1 MATAAAEAAC
11 VTCST
16 ALCSSSTLSV
26 DPMKRRSGSHR
37 MDKTTPAS
45 RSEGSACTASY
56 SGSAV
61 LAEHH
66 RTRPSVHGF
75 GRGDSREARWT
86 HRPRRALRLTKRAAV
101 CVLYLLLPFLLYH
114 STPPSA
120 SQRLPPARASI
131 TAATASIC
139 APFLFVRAVEYDLT
153 LAFQTND
160 YVDNVCVPSATAPA
174 AAIDLSACPYYPL
187 WSLLAGVSSFGETAR
202 VDGGNVDAA
211 AAIPGDLT
219 STLSGS
225 RNALTYYYQVLNT
238 DDFFFMLQGC
248 TIQITIDGDV
258 PPSYAYNS
266 FQRYADAYALN
277 VSATGKDGSISG
289 GSGGR
294 GSLAFPAGTRASD
307 TEGDGDEAYPNITLR
322 TAFFFWNQPRLHCAY
337 NAPALMSMMDD
348 AVLAE
353 ASAQPAD
360 GEVAAGRPVASSAGP
375 LYPSCAASMPPPK
388 NILPAGGRNTTLT
401 VNYMQLGSSVV
412 VKIFS
417 FDVWYQLTGTPAP
430 ATLSKA
436 RTTTTAAPASAAYS
450 AVFSSGP
457 ITRGRG
463 CSTGVSTKN
472 LAAGQSLKLPADPE
486 KVCTAPA
493 LYTISLNPLLAR
505 ASSWSLGSSTDWLQP
520 SVMVTHD
527 YPAARVIAVVAQCSG
542 VPLSFSVKAN
552 FLNPGNYPGSGQ
564 HYATSI
570 IHLFFLVCYAL
581 LLIVFLVMIQYD
593 DEICSRGGIIG
604 AREYVCGGEE
614 HDHSAAKPILVVADV
629 RSSGGGP
636 NTRPETSSL
645 YTAHSNAHLTSSS
658 GIYDDNDINC
668 GSSDAASEKEQR
680 RAKRERQEQ
689 KKQRSRPRHHVSATS
704 TSRRYAANDLDD
716 DRRGSSTGV
725 VSAFASPL
733 RWRFRAVGMTDVV
746 GHQVLDPVRLWWA
759 ESHILVMYAPIQWLV
774 LVLLVLRCLLSVL
787 LAAKFFLLS
796 RAVHRDSL
804 MGNSLSL
811 VCIIFEVA
819 TDTLLIPIEMLVAMG
834 WGLAF
839 TAPLPTNQIV
849 TVGLATLTMFI
860 VFVFSA
866 ACAKDGLSM
875 ALTANRYARLINGN
889 LCNTV
894 AYTRAAFEMVC
905 RVHNVLR
912 MFLLSLW
919 LSKTVVP
926 ADAAAV
932 QRQRRLSHRQLQGA
946 QNECR
951 EGQGMAGPGDSSS
964 DGVSCRSDLHRR
976 TSSATSSSSSGQCDG
991 SSLVYLR
998 YRGMWVPFAML
1009 LVWAVLLLV
1018 FAFTFYEPEDYYMV
1032 VAFRELQSVYLL
1044 GFIILFLRTA
1054 HSGRRESALYG
1065 CRAYGVTGGVAATS
1079 PAARG
1084 GGCGKMPLFTKGLT
1098 TCCSPPATVAH
1109 TNVKSK
1115 DSLGNLDDA
1124 FTATPASPV
1133 ERQVTCPPDTSSLT
1147 SVASA
1152 ATMTAS
1158 STTRR
1163 THDSANDVDSSED
1176 DEGAEED
1183 RADLKDGHT
1192 VQRRRLAH
1200 DASVEAVASR
1210 TPQPTSRAP
1219 PHHNARDFEGFY
1231 NTGFAAAPFP
1241 SAALNAS
1248 LFYMHGS
1255 AGRRGSDAPISFR
1268 RSQAATATPGPHT
1281 EGHSKRPAS
1290 PASVKA
1296 STVTA
1301 ARPLSIASRREAAGE
1316 QLCRLAVT
1324 LPTMTTVHWLSL
1336 VITLLVPVN
1345 LLCLDVMALGWIRRR
1360 VDASYGG
1367 ASALPSSGRTT
1378 APTSLRVVICGAAGV
1393 STGVAEAPSSCGNDS
1408 GFTVIL
1414 WLLAPTGFSADLL
1427 YTGSGD
1433 PLAKQSLTAMSRRAS
1448 LWWTYHHP
1456 AASSTDEYRHLRAEW
1471 QVCCDVYE
1479 RVRQLAPQLEVI
1491 ELFIR
1496 YACLWVMLHAPLPC
1510 ATVASE
1516 WTGAWLLNSPAP
1528 EEEKAMAP
1536 NGSHWRAAN
1545 SVTASV
1551 LPRRAADVIAAA

>member
-1 MATAAAEAAC
+1 MYSRAPSHCLVAPRISADFFSTPSSPRPPHPDITTKEGTMATAAAEAAC

-160 YVDNVCVPSATAPA
+160 YVDNVCVPGATAARTSLRAPPTAARGSAMKEAAVAPTASTAPA

-211 AAIPGDLT
+211 AASRAGARGGVDSSTRPVERHGRAAAAEAEAEARRRIPTATSAAAPSAASTAYVVPGDLT

-337 NAPALMSMMDD
+337 NAPALMSMMVDLANQHHHHQQQQQQRRAFLKDD

-388 NILPAGGRNTTLT
+388 NILPSGGRNTTLT

-581 LLIVFLVMIQYD
+581 LLIVFLVMIVPCSKRRRRRRRGQGRQRRGGGAEGGESSSSPGQARSSD
-593 DEICSRGGIIG
+593 KKKRASAGSDKSRGGSMRG
-604 AREYVCGGEE
+604 RRSGSAAAGGDGGEE
-614 HDHSAAKPILVVADV
+614 MHGTSAPSSTTTKYAAVAASSGPESTSAAVKNTTTAQRSPSSSSPTSAAAVAA
-629 RSSGGGP
+629 RTRASAQRGATESGQDNAEDEPLHREEGKSGRRQHRGGAGP
-636 NTRPETSSL
+636 RPQQQRQGQRVAERRNGGSEGDDSQPETSSL

-668 GSSDAASEKEQR
+668 GSSDAASEVQARRGSSGRRRAQSRRRGGPSTLSLSTSGDDSDCSSSSSTTTTTATDSTSDDDDSRAARRRRRQKEQR

-991 SSLVYLR
+991 SSLVTTFTTTDTTTPSSAPFALRPPPRLGYPGVSLSAMEVYLR

-1044 GFIILFLRTA
+1044 GFIILFLRT
-1054 HSGRRESALYG
+1054 SSPLY
-1065 CRAYGVTGGVAATS
+1065 C
-1079 PAARG
+1079 
-1084 GGCGKMPLFTKGLT
+1084 
-1098 TCCSPPATVAH
+1098 
-1109 TNVKSK
+1109 
-1115 DSLGNLDDA
+1115 
-1124 FTATPASPV
+1124 
-1133 ERQVTCPPDTSSLT
+1133 
-1147 SVASA
+1147 
-1152 ATMTAS
+1152 
-1158 STTRR
+1158 
-1163 THDSANDVDSSED
+1163 
-1176 DEGAEED
+1176 
-1183 RADLKDGHT
+1183 
-1192 VQRRRLAH
+1192 
-1200 DASVEAVASR
+1200 
-1210 TPQPTSRAP
+1210 
-1219 PHHNARDFEGFY
+1219 
-1231 NTGFAAAPFP
+1231 
-1241 SAALNAS
+1241 
-1248 LFYMHGS
+1248 
-1255 AGRRGSDAPISFR
+1255 
-1268 RSQAATATPGPHT
+1268 
-1281 EGHSKRPAS
+1281 
-1290 PASVKA
+1290 
-1296 STVTA
+1296 
-1301 ARPLSIASRREAAGE
+1301 
-1316 QLCRLAVT
+1316 
-1324 LPTMTTVHWLSL
+1324 
-1336 VITLLVPVN
+1336 
-1345 LLCLDVMALGWIRRR
+1345 
-1360 VDASYGG
+1360 
-1367 ASALPSSGRTT
+1367 
-1378 APTSLRVVICGAAGV
+1378 
-1393 STGVAEAPSSCGNDS
+1393 
-1408 GFTVIL
+1408 
-1414 WLLAPTGFSADLL
+1414 
-1427 YTGSGD
+1427 
-1433 PLAKQSLTAMSRRAS
+1433 
-1448 LWWTYHHP
+1448 
-1456 AASSTDEYRHLRAEW
+1456 
-1471 QVCCDVYE
+1471 
-1479 RVRQLAPQLEVI
+1479 
-1491 ELFIR
+1491 
-1496 YACLWVMLHAPLPC
+1496 
-1510 ATVASE
+1510 
-1516 WTGAWLLNSPAP
+1516 
-1528 EEEKAMAP
+1528 
-1536 NGSHWRAAN
+1536 
-1545 SVTASV
+1545 
-1551 LPRRAADVIAAA
+1551 